1 MRLVVIVIVSRVV
14 ATLEKAAGLLQQ
26 LVGGAVAR
34 AVAVIVARVSS
45 VARVAAGAV
54 AVNEAI
60 S

>member
-14 ATLEKAAGLLQQ
+14 ATLEEAAGLLQQ
-26 LVGGAVAR
+26 LVGGAVTR

-54 AVNEAI
+54 AVIVA
-60 S
+60 